1 MLKTVKEFTKIIW
14 LQTPLHIAAANGS
27 LEFFVLLGENG
38 GDLESKD
45 KNGWTPLH
53 FATHDDRLNIVQ
65 YLLDHRVDFNSQTI
79 LNF

>member
-1 MLKTVKEFTKIIW
+1 M
-14 LQTPLHIAAANGS
+14 
-27 LEFFVLLGENG
+27 EFFVLLAENG

-65 YLLDHRVDFNSQTI
+65 YLLDHRVDFNAQTI
-79 LNF
+79 SILTKFIAFQFFNLNS